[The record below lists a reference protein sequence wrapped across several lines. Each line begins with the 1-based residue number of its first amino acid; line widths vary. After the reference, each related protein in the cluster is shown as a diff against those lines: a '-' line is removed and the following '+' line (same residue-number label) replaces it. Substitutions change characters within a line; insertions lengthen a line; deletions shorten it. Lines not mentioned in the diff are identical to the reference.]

1 MKKRSS
7 YKSKKIDFK
16 KIPYRLAQRSF
27 WIFLILFL
35 LSALLIFVFLY
46 RPVKNQKEI
55 MVGVEKIPEQF
66 DEETFRQVLEQWKIR
81 QDRLKKTDQKDY
93 PDIFIKQGLPASSN
107 PTSTASSTINA
118 TSSPANAASNENKL
132 NTTSSS
138 SSKI

>member
-81 QDRLKKTDQKDY
+81 QDRLKKTNQKDY

>member
-1 MKKRSS
+1 MKKRSI

-81 QDRLKKTDQKDY
+81 QDRLKKTNQKDY

>member
-46 RPVKNQKEI
+46 QPVKNQKEI

-81 QDRLKKTDQKDY
+81 QDRLKKTNQKDY

>member
-1 MKKRSS
+1 MKKRSI

>member
-1 MKKRSS
+1 M
-7 YKSKKIDFK
+7 
-16 KIPYRLAQRSF
+16 AQRSF

-81 QDRLKKTDQKDY
+81 QDRLKKTNQKDY